1 MDAEKFKKRQSL
13 KVIISEAIMVLAVIG
28 TVIVLALVVSGYW
41 LNSDFEVERQGMVQ
55 VSSIPTG
62 ADLDIDG
69 SSSWLQRTNT
79 SKVLSSGEHTITISK
94 DGYDSWS
101 KTINISEGY
110 LYRLHY
116 PRLFLQDRET
126 EKVFDATG
134 STLASISPDYGKL
147 LLADDTTEWQVINLN
162 ADILEPKKL
171 NLSDFLSGASLAE
184 GASVGLFTGE
194 ILSADWD
201 RGGSHVLF
209 KIKAEEKTEW
219 VLVDVNNAKNSI
231 NLTKEF
237 GADFSEVEIL
247 DNSSSNLLVIQDGN
261 LRKIDVSGRVISA
274 VLASNVND
282 FDHYENEVV
291 FSAAN
296 EQGRYTVGWFSIGGD
311 EIKEL
316 ETVDQ
321 PIRVLIS
328 KFYDEMY
335 ITTLQEQYI
344 AVYKKVDFEP
354 VSSYE
359 LSFAPT
365 IMKTG
370 HDGEFVTMNDGTK
383 IATLDMEAKVVR
395 EWSVEGNNFD
405 WIDNDMIYTVA
416 NGELI
421 VYDFDGYNRRSI
433 AKNVSNRF
441 PVAITDNKWLYY
453 FSDGELTREK
463 LTK

>member
-28 TVIVLALVVSGYW
+28 MVVVLALVVSGYW
-41 LNSDFEVERQGMVQ
+41 LNSDLKVERQGMVQ

-79 SKVLSSGEHTITISK
+79 SKVLSSGEHTVTVSK

-116 PRLFLQDRET
+116 PRLFLQDREI
-126 EKVFDATG
+126 EKVLDTTG
-134 STLASISPDYGKL
+134 SMFASISPDYDKL
-147 LLADDTTEWQVINLN
+147 LLADDTTEWQIIDLN

-184 GASVGLFTGE
+184 DASVGLFTGE

-201 RGGSHVLF
+201 RSGDHVLF
-209 KIKAEEKTEW
+209 KLKIGDKVEW

-237 GADFSEVEIL
+237 GTDFDKIEIL
-247 DNSSSNLLVIQDGN
+247 DNSSSNLLVVQDGN
-261 LRKIDVSGRVISA
+261 LRKIDVSGKAISA
-274 VLASNVND
+274 VLASSVYD
-282 FDHYENEVV
+282 FDHYENEIV
-291 FSAAN
+291 FSAVN
-296 EQGRYTVGWFSIGGD
+296 EQGKYTVGWFKIGSN
-311 EIKEL
+311 EIKEF

-335 ITTLQEQYI
+335 ITTLQDKYI

-354 VSSYE
+354 VSNYD
-359 LSFAPT
+359 LTFVPAT
-365 IMKTG
+365 IEIG

-383 IATLDMEAKVVR
+383 IATLDMEARAVR

-433 AKNVSNRF
+433 AKNVSNHF

-463 LTK
+463 LTR